1 MTPEGSGPIRLVV
14 VAAMCLVVA
23 LGLSGC
29 AGDRCVDQCEQPC
42 QNEPYSARTL
52 IGKLYSYCFKE
63 GHDCRGRS
71 VALQLYLDT
80 VNLPSNN
87 VAIPKLVLSS
97 VPTDPIAGQDR
108 LEFFFEGTLPE
119 AIDPGILDE
128 TGWKVRVPEATIE
141 YCTTC
146 YNNFGWV
153 PILILTG
160 DMGNVEFLYDPED
173 RLGIYLQVDLGNQ
186 LNVRSTGLLTY

>member
-1 MTPEGSGPIRLVV
+1 MTPEGSGLIRLVV

-23 LGLSGC
+23 LVLSGC
-29 AGDRCVDQCEQPC
+29 AGDRCVNQYEQPW

-52 IGKLYSYCFKE
+52 IGALYSYCFKE
-63 GHDCRGRS
+63 GHDCRGRG

-87 VAIPKLVLSS
+87 VGIPKVVLSS
-97 VPTDPIAGQDR
+97 VPTDPIAGKDR
-108 LEFFFEGTLPE
+108 LELFFEGNLPE

-128 TGWKVRVPEATIE
+128 TGWKARVPEATIE

-146 YNNFGWV
+146 YNACGWV

-160 DMGNVEFLYDPED
+160 DVDNVEFLYDPED
-173 RLGIYLQVDLGNQ
+173 TLGIYLQLDL
-186 LNVRSTGLLTY
+186 